1 MESISS
7 LLINNQLTKHVQT
20 HVTKDA
26 LKKEETCTCTNTC
39 TYDTIPKREYGL
51 LLRKMESYGI
61 VAPKA
66 IVKRYGVFIVKR
78 AVDYTEATPHVR
90 NKAGYMTYM
99 CQQFKKDLPQPKEE
113 KMQAVEKPQS
123 EEKEVLD
130 TNIPNEHKV
139 ECRGSELPQIEN
151 WQDARKFL
159 CDYMEGAYE
168 KTDNVISFVNSLK
181 KKYNFG

>member
-7 LLINNQLTKHVQT
+7 LLIKNQLTKHVQT
-20 HVTKDA
+20 HVTKDV

-113 KMQAVEKPQS
+113 KIQAVEKPQR
-123 EEKEVLD
+123 EEKEVLY
-130 TNIPNEHKV
+130 TNIPNEHKT
-139 ECRGSELPQIEN
+139 CCKLSQLPQIEN

-159 CDYMEGAYE
+159 CDYYEGAYE
-168 KTDNVISFVNSLK
+168 KTGNVISFVNDIK

>member
-1 MESISS
+1 MESIGQ
-7 LLINNQLTKHVQT
+7 LLNSNQLTKHVQT

-99 CQQFKKDLPQPKEE
+99 CQQFKKDVKPKQNNFESNSEPNKTSLEPNMLNNTQEVKTPHKKLSVLP
-113 KMQAVEKPQS
+113 V
-123 EEKEVLD
+123 
-130 TNIPNEHKV
+130 
-139 ECRGSELPQIEN
+139 IEN
-151 WQDARKFL
+151 YKQASTFL
-159 CDYMEGAYE
+159 WYYDNDVYE
-168 KTDNVISFVNSLK
+168 KTDNVIKFAEELK
-181 KKYNFG
+181 RKYNFG